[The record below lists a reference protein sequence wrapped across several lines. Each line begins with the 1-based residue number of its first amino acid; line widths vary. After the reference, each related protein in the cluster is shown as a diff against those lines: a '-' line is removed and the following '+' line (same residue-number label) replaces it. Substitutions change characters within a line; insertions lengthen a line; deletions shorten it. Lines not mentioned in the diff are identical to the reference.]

1 MPNTRKNVETRDAT
15 LRENTQDGKNDFKM
29 ILGKKFEELKT
40 YIISE
45 LAESVK
51 HIIETEIQEI
61 LKDYSDKVTSTVE
74 MLQQR
79 VSHLKFENSVMQ
91 DKGKAYGQKFDS
103 RCGESEQYQTSL
115 PKSEKYQEK

>member
-15 LRENTQDGKNDFKM
+15 LRENTQDSKNDFKM

-51 HIIETEIQEI
+51 HIIETEIQDI
-61 LKDYSDKVTSTVE
+61 LKDYSDKVTFTVE

-79 VSHLKFENSVMQ
+79 VSHLKRENSVMQ

-103 RCGESEQYQTSL
+103 RCGESEQYQKSL
-115 PKSEKYQEK
+115 P